1 MKRFGFNLIG
11 YFIGLPVHL
20 VRQNN
25 GLRDGE
31 ELLRYNVG
39 ITVHSVY

>member
-1 MKRFGFNLIG
+1 MKRFGVCNQNLIG

-31 ELLRYNVG
+31 ELLR
-39 ITVHSVY
+39 